1 MWHQSMV
8 ISLIAGRGDGSGSG
22 VTGVGPRVIATGLL
36 VFGSLAVSGPVAAQQ
51 SVRSTIDTTL
61 SHGLSVRIQDQDP
74 RLLAD
79 VNGNDGNFNHEPGI
93 ISNTSKFTVDMDVEA
108 DNFGLFGRVTGF
120 VDYENRDGKGD
131 RTQLSSQARDIVG
144 NDIELLDLY
153 GTMAL
158 DSDAALVDLRF
169 GRHVLNWGES
179 TFILN
184 GIGDFNPIDVSKLR
198 LPGAELREGLLPV
211 AAVSASVAP
220 SDTLSVEGFYQFDWE
235 PTQFDPVGTY
245 FSFVDYAGNGAYKAV
260 IPLPGINLDD
270 TGLGPHSALGFEPL
284 VPLINA
290 DLAGQRPLAFPDPD
304 FLSVGRGADR
314 RAGDQGQYGIAVRT
328 LVDELNG
335 AEFGAYAVRYHAKLP
350 LIGAVSSPLSG
361 VQEGLAAAAAISAP
375 TSNTTRAVTQAVTQV
390 VTQRVTDA
398 VRAGLLP
405 AAAAPAA
412 IRAAVTEEVTA
423 QMRGIASAVAVDRY
437 ADRTRYFQEY
447 PEGLPLFGVSFNTQA
462 GNWAIQG
469 EYSLRPNAPLQ
480 RSEASLF
487 ADGLAPILQALALSS
502 DPAALG
508 QFLAGYRP
516 FEVVGFVERDVS
528 QAQATLTRAFGP
540 TLGASAMILVAEGAV
555 MHVHDMPDRRI
566 TPLESPAGGVSSA
579 DESADATSMGYRLA
593 ARLEYNNV
601 IGALNL
607 YPYLQF
613 LHDVWGNSPTPIGQF
628 AQGRIATTIGLKAD
642 LLSQWEFDIGATFH
656 SGDSNELSD
665 RDYIY
670 TSLKYSF

>member
-1 MWHQSMV
+1 MWHQNTV
-8 ISLIAGRGDGSGSG
+8 NGRITERGDGSGSG
-22 VTGVGPRVIATGLL
+22 LTGFGPRVIATGLL
-36 VFGSLAVSGPVAAQQ
+36 VFGSLAVSGPVEAQQ
-51 SVRSTIDTTL
+51 FVRSSIDTTI

-74 RLLAD
+74 GLLAD
-79 VNGNDGNFNHEPGI
+79 VNGNDGNYNYEPGI
-93 ISNTSKFTVDMDVEA
+93 ISNTSKFTVDVDVGA
-108 DNFGLFGRVTGF
+108 DRFGLFGRVTGF
-120 VDYENRDGKGD
+120 VDYENRDGKRD
-131 RTQLSSQARDIVG
+131 RTQLSPEARDIVG

-153 GTMAL
+153 GTWAL
-158 DSDAALVDLRF
+158 DFDNALVDLRF

-211 AAVSASVAP
+211 AAVSATIAP

-245 FSFVDYAGNGAYKAV
+245 FSTVDYAGAGGYKAA
-260 IPLPGINLDD
+260 IPLSGVNLDD
-270 TGLGPHSALGFEPL
+270 TGLGPHSAIGFEPL

-290 DLAGQRPLAFPDPD
+290 DLAGQRPLDFPDPD
-304 FLSVGRGADR
+304 FLSVHRGPDRLAD
-314 RAGDQGQYGIAVRT
+314 DQGQYGIAVRT

-335 AEFGAYAVRYHAKLP
+335 AEFGFYAVRYHAKLP
-350 LIGAVSSPLSG
+350 LISARTPPLTG
-361 VQEGLAAAAAISAP
+361 LQEGLGAAAAIGAP
-375 TSNTTRAVTQAVTQV
+375 TSNTTGAVTQAVTQV
-390 VTQRVTDA
+390 VTQRITAA
-398 VRAGLLP
+398 VQAGLLP

-412 IRAAVTEEVTA
+412 IRAAVTKEVTS
-423 QMRGIASAVAVDRY
+423 QMSSIAGAIAVDRY
-437 ADRTRYFQEY
+437 ADHTRYFQEY
-447 PEGLPLFGVSFNTQA
+447 PEGLPLLGVSFNTQA

-480 RSEASLF
+480 RAEESLF
-487 ADGLAPILQALALSS
+487 ADGLRPILQALALSS
-502 DPAALG
+502 NPAALG

-516 FEVVGFVERDVS
+516 FEVVGYVERNVS
-528 QAQATLTRAFGP
+528 QAQTTLTRAFGP
-540 TLGASAMILVAEGAV
+540 TLGASSMILLAEGAV
-555 MHVHDMPDRRI
+555 MHVHDMPDRAI
-566 TPLESPAGGVSSA
+566 TPLESPAGGVSKA
-579 DESADATSMGYRLA
+579 DESADATSLGYRLA

-613 LHDVWGNSPTPIGQF
+613 RHDVWGNSPSPIGQF

>member
-1 MWHQSMV
+1 MWHQNTV
-8 ISLIAGRGDGSGSG
+8 KCRIAEHGNGSGFG
-22 VTGVGPRVIATGLL
+22 LTGVGSRVIAAGLL
-36 VFGSLAVSGPVAAQQ
+36 VFGSLAVSGPVEAQQ
-51 SVRSTIDTTL
+51 GVRSSVDTTI

-79 VNGNDGNFNHEPGI
+79 VNGNDGNYNYEPGI

-108 DNFGLFGRVTGF
+108 DRFGLFGRVTGF
-120 VDYENRDGKGD
+120 VDYENRDGKRD
-131 RTQLSSQARDIVG
+131 RTQLSSEARDIVG

-153 GTMAL
+153 GTWAL
-158 DSDAALVDLRF
+158 DFDDAFVDLRF

-211 AAVSASVAP
+211 AAVSATVAP

-235 PTQFDPVGTY
+235 PTEFDPVGTY
-245 FSFVDYAGNGAYKAV
+245 FSTVDYAGSGAYKAA
-260 IPLPGINLDD
+260 IPLPGINIDD
-270 TGLGPHSALGFEPL
+270 TGIGPHSAIGFEPL
-284 VPLINA
+284 VPLMNA

-304 FLSVGRGADR
+304 FLSVHRGPDV
-314 RAGDQGQYGIAVRT
+314 RASDQGQYGIAIRT

-335 AEFGAYAVRYHAKLP
+335 AEIGAYAVRYHAKLP
-350 LIGAVSSPLSG
+350 LISARTSPLSG
-361 VQEGLAAAAAISAP
+361 IQEGLGAAGAISAP
-375 TSNTTRAVTQAVTQV
+375 TSNTTAAVTQEVTQV
-390 VTQRVTDA
+390 VTQRVTAA
-398 VRAGLLP
+398 VQAGQLP

-412 IRAAVTEEVTA
+412 IRAAVTQAVTA
-423 QMRGIASAVAVDRY
+423 QMRGIASAVAIDRY
-437 ADRTRYFQEY
+437 ADQAYYYQEY
-447 PEGLPLFGVSFNTQA
+447 PEGLPLLGVSFNTQA

-480 RSEASLF
+480 RSEDSLF
-487 ADGLAPILQALALSS
+487 ADGLAPIFRALALSS

-516 FEVVGFVERDVS
+516 FEVVGYVERNVS
-528 QAQATLTRAFGP
+528 QAQATVTRAFGP

-555 MHVHDMPDRRI
+555 MHVHDMPDRAT
-566 TPLESPAGGVSSA
+566 TPLESPAGGVSNA
-579 DESADATSMGYRLA
+579 DESADATSLGYRLL

-607 YPYLQF
+607 FPYLQF
-613 LHDVWGNSPTPIGQF
+613 RHDVWGNSPAPIGQF
-628 AQGRIATTIGLKAD
+628 AQGRVATTVGLKAD
-642 LLSQWEFDIGATFH
+642 LLSQWEFDIGATFY

-665 RDYIY
+665 RDYVY